1 MIFWHSVLL
10 LCNAYLSLRR
20 SWSMLLFNLTSFLKD
35 SSVSAPSWTNQPS
48 LHLLLHLT
56 YKSTAIVLLVP
67 IYLSVYLCNKVSKK
81 SFNYVSANRS
91 GLERREYRGLL
102 LRKMAGHRKPWD
114 IVTVT
119 LGSMY
124 VKEVRKQK
132 LLKEKWI
139 YLFSVQP
146 NRRIGQGCKK
156 SLPMLVIILQ
166 LIGN

>member
-1 MIFWHSVLL
+1 MIFWHSCFVMLIS
-10 LCNAYLSLRR
+10 LSLRR
-20 SWSMLLFNLTSFLKD
+20 SWSLLLFNLTSFLKD

-48 LHLLLHLT
+48 LNLLLHLT
-56 YKSTAIVLLVP
+56 YKSMAVFLLVP

-114 IVTVT
+114 IVTAT

-132 LLKEKWI
+132 LLKENGLI
-139 YLFSVQP
+139 YF
-146 NRRIGQGCKK
+146 
-156 SLPMLVIILQ
+156 Q
-166 LIGN
+166 LSQIVV